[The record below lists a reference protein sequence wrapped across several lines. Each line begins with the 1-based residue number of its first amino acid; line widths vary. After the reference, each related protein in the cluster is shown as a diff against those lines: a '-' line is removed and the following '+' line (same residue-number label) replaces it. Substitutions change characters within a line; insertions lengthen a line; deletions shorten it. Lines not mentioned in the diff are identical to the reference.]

1 MLNGRTVWRRNGA
14 LELEDGTLAGS
25 DLDMMSGVRYLVKQV
40 GVELG
45 EALRM
50 ASTYPAEFL
59 KRPELG
65 RIAAGARA
73 DFVHIGDDLKAKAVW
88 RAGVALAA

>member
-1 MLNGRTVWRRNGA
+1 
-14 LELEDGTLAGS
+14 
-25 DLDMMSGVRYLVKQV
+25 MMSAVRYLVKQV

-59 KRPELG
+59 KRPDLG

-73 DFVHIGDDLKAKAVW
+73 DLVHIDDNLKATAIW
-88 RAGVALAA
+88 RAGVQFAA

>member
-1 MLNGRTVWRRNGA
+1 M
-14 LELEDGTLAGS
+14 
-25 DLDMMSGVRYLVKQV
+25 
-40 GVELG
+40 G

-50 ASTYPAEFL
+50 AATYPAEFL

-73 DFVHIGDDLKAKAVW
+73 DLVHIDDDLKARAVW
-88 RAGVALAA
+88 RAGVPLAA

>member
-1 MLNGRTVWRRNGA
+1 
-14 LELEDGTLAGS
+14 
-25 DLDMMSGVRYLVKQV
+25 MSGVRYLVKQV

-73 DFVHIGDDLKAKAVW
+73 DFVHISDDLKAMAVW
-88 RAGVALAA
+88 RAGVPLAA

>member
-1 MLNGRTVWRRNGA
+1 
-14 LELEDGTLAGS
+14 
-25 DLDMMSGVRYLVKQV
+25 VRQV

-59 KRPELG
+59 KRSDLG

-73 DFVHIGDDLKAKAVW
+73 DLVHIDGDLKATAVW
-88 RAGVALAA
+88 RVGIQRGA